1 MADTTDVIKC
11 PACGSDM
18 VKIYD
23 SNLGINVDVCVNGCG
38 GIYFDDKEFE
48 IFKNNP
54 ENIEDSL
61 DFLMTNNPKKV
72 DETEYRTCP
81 ACGSM
86 MIKSYLDGFSRVQVD
101 KCIDCGGIFL
111 DYGELSVLRN
121 PQ

>member
-81 ACGSM
+81 ACGLM